1 MMNAGCG
8 PCVSNFGCGGSLGAA
23 FNAGCGPEVL

>member
-8 PCVSNFGCGGSLGAA
+8 PCVNFGCGGSLGAA
-23 FNAGCGPEVL
+23 FHAGCGPAVV